1 MIIAYAKSFRT
12 RLCRRY
18 YDFLAYQKKT
28 RNLFT
33 RNFCRINEQQYF
45 YQIDENLFKIFK
57 RRIARS
63 KNKFIK
69 ICHFWKKIE
78 NNREITFF
86 TYFSTTRNLFKFDE
100 LITWLHFALRKYIQ
114 IVSKSK
120 NWVFSQW
127 VCRRK
132 RSSYLFQQKLTS
144 FDVLQNILTK
154 SFYLIHSN
162 TKKQLFLDFD
172 VNKKFDFDV
181 ILYYV
186 KKIFHKNDDKYFSRH
201 VIESIFFLS
210 RFIIN
215 AKSKYWFIELK
226 IIEIIWIL
234 KKTRYIVE
242 ITFDIIIIYTNYD
255 VAIDIAKQ
263 ITLIIILINKLNF
276 RLMRAFD
283 YIQFFN
289 LDIKYKLE
297 KQHIMSNVLFKF
309 VNNNTKFAR
318 QKYWRKRI

>member
-1 MIIAYAKSFRT
+1 MQRAFARVYIDDIVIFSYIK
-12 RLCRRY
+12 
-18 YDFLAYQKKT
+18 KKT
-28 RNLFT
+28 RNSFT
-33 RNFCRINEQQYF
+33 RSFCRIDEQQHF
-45 YQIDENLFKIFK
+45 YQIDENLFKVFK
-57 RRIARS
+57 RRIVWS
-63 KNKFIK
+63 KNELIK
-69 ICHFWKKIE
+69 VCHFWKKIE
-78 NNREITFF
+78 NNRETTFF
-86 TYFSTTRNLFKFDE
+86 THFSTIENVFEFDK
-100 LITWLHFALRKYIQ
+100 LIARLYFALRRRIQ

-120 NWVFSQW
+120 NWIFSQW

-234 KKTRYIVE
+234 KKTRYIVKT
-242 ITFDIIIIYTNYD
+242 IFDIIIIYTNYD

-263 ITLIIILINKLNF
+263 TTLTIIFIDKLNF
-276 RLMRAFD
+276 WLMRAFD
-283 YIQFFN
+283 YIQRFN

-297 KQHIMSNVLFKF
+297 K
-309 VNNNTKFAR
+309 
-318 QKYWRKRI
+318 

>member
-1 MIIAYAKSFRT
+1 M
-12 RLCRRY
+12 
-18 YDFLAYQKKT
+18 
-28 RNLFT
+28 
-33 RNFCRINEQQYF
+33 
-45 YQIDENLFKIFK
+45 
-57 RRIARS
+57 
-63 KNKFIK
+63 
-69 ICHFWKKIE
+69 
-78 NNREITFF
+78 
-86 TYFSTTRNLFKFDE
+86 
-100 LITWLHFALRKYIQ
+100 
-114 IVSKSK
+114 
-120 NWVFSQW
+120 
-127 VCRRK
+127 
-132 RSSYLFQQKLTS
+132 TS

-154 SFYLIHSN
+154 FFYLIHSN

-226 IIEIIWIL
+226 IIEIIWVL

-242 ITFDIIIIYTNYD
+242 TIFDIIIIYINYD

-263 ITLIIILINKLNF
+263 ATLIIIFMNKLNF

-283 YIQFFN
+283 YIQRFN
-289 LDIKYKLE
+289 LNIKYKLE
-297 KQHIMSNVLFKF
+297 KQHIISNVLFKF
-309 VNNNTKFAR
+309 VNNNTNSLVKNIDENEFDVLFTIFLIEINSKFK
-318 QKYWRKRI
+318 QYIVNEYKSNLNWQRICYFLKFNDNENVIKLFFYIKKTS